1 MVVLHRCFLRKYSAN
16 KDLRLVL
23 ATTPRPSFPTSS
35 LPLLSTQHQPQW
47 SVLTRAFHMRNG
59 AYMRSGNCL
68 QARISP
74 QLLTQPTE
82 AFQPYQG
89 DKTRAPTKLL
99 NLRKQTATT
108 QARITYHLLSA
119 FLNLHFSPI
128 RAPDPKR
135 PAKDARQRTKQTN

>member
-1 MVVLHRCFLRKYSAN
+1 MLSVISKTANNQREVFQWSFCIAAFPRRYSAN
-16 KDLRLVL
+16 KDLRLVP

-68 QARISP
+68 QARVFP
-74 QLLTQPTE
+74 RLLTQPTE
-82 AFQPYQG
+82 AFQPHQG

-99 NLRKQTATT
+99 
-108 QARITYHLLSA
+108 
-119 FLNLHFSPI
+119 
-128 RAPDPKR
+128 
-135 PAKDARQRTKQTN
+135 